1 MLQRLVSRGL
11 RRCRAWNA
19 VVRLVNFSQFGTV
32 TAECAGGEEGVFGRQ
47 DKITACLRGCGL
59 DGYQLRGDII
69 AREQVHALYIVGG
82 DEPRDLVEHRI
93 GIEGADLRLDLP

>member
-11 RRCRAWNA
+11 RRCGAWNA
-19 VVRLVNFSQFGTV
+19 AVRLVNFSQFGTV
-32 TAECAGGEEGVFGRQ
+32 TAECAGGEQGVFGRQ
-47 DKITACLRGCGL
+47 DKITPCYCGSSSF
-59 DGYQLRGDII
+59 DRYQLGWDIT

-93 GIEGADLRLDLP
+93 GIEGA